1 MRIAVGVIGSW
12 MTAVLLCLSALGLTP
27 KATHGQSAPDA
38 DTTDVAMTVAIP
50 DTVVVTAS
58 RIAEP
63 AAQSGRRVSVWTHE
77 EIEALPASSYDEL
90 LRTVSGV
97 DVQSRGGFGVQSDI
111 TMRGSTFNGVLVLL
125 DGARINDPMSGHFLA
140 DMPVPMSEIARI
152 EVLRGPA
159 SALYGPD
166 ALGGVVQLFTHAGL
180 HQEQGAPTGS
190 NANAHAQAQ
199 VGRHGL
205 YDVEGTARLARGSTF
220 LSASFAMQGSN
231 GQPISTPSGEPVT
244 DSDGRVRTDF
254 RRTAG
259 SLAWTQRLS
268 AGHSLFTR
276 AGIDDRR
283 FTAYQFYTSLPSDN
297 ARESTSTYWA
307 QTRYQGR
314 LSASTQLRAQ
324 VAAKQHED
332 SYRFTP
338 STPPNEHTSRLLT
351 AHGQIQ
357 HALSERWQLSGGV
370 SGQARSIDSN
380 NLGDHADE
388 AGGAFTRLRWSPTEP
403 LTLTGSL
410 RLDADHAF
418 GTELTPQFYAAWSKP
433 HYTLRAGAGRA
444 VRAPNYVERY
454 YNTELDS
461 PPDGSVGTPNLR
473 AERAWSYEVG
483 ADVYPT
489 RALAL
494 HVTGF
499 ARTTNGLIDF
509 AQSPGEELF
518 RSRNVLSVD
527 TYGLEAETR
536 WQQSWGARGHAAW
549 TLAYTG
555 LDASLGDAG
564 EGVLYTYA
572 ASAARHHVQGTARVQ
587 WGAVGGSLQTQW
599 KERLDAPAPADL
611 SYSVTNARL
620 FYTINALDS
629 EATVSFEMRNI
640 FNREYSEV
648 FNAPMPE
655 RWWLLGLSVDL

>member
-1 MRIAVGVIGSW
+1 MTGLFLCSASHAV
-12 MTAVLLCLSALGLTP
+12 AA
-27 KATHGQSAPDA
+27 QS
-38 DTTDVAMTVAIP
+38 DTTDVAMSVAIS
-50 DTVVVTAS
+50 DTVVVTAA
-58 RIAEP
+58 RMAEP
-63 AAQSGRRVSVWTHE
+63 AAQSGRRVSVWTQE
-77 EIEALPASSYDEL
+77 DLNDLPVSSYDEL

-97 DVQSRGGFGVQSDI
+97 DVQSRGGFGVQSDF

-125 DGARINDPMSGHFLA
+125 DGARINDPMTGHFLS
-140 DMPVPMSEIARI
+140 DLPVPMSEIARI

-180 HQEQGAPTGS
+180 HQEQGAAPDRS
-190 NANAHAQAQ
+190 EHATVRTQI
-199 VGRHGL
+199 GRHGL
-205 YDVEGTARLARGSTF
+205 YDVEGAARLSRGST
-220 LSASFAMQGSN
+220 LLTASFVTQGSD
-231 GQPISTPSGEPVT
+231 GQPITSPEGEPVT

-259 SLAWTQRLS
+259 SLGWTQRLNEN
-268 AGHSLFTR
+268 HSLFTR

-283 FTAYQFYTSLPSDN
+283 FVAYQFYTSLPSDN

-314 LSASTQLRAQ
+314 LSASTQVRAQ

-338 STPPNEHTSRLLT
+338 ETPPNEHTSRLLT
-351 AHGQIQ
+351 AHSQVQHSLNDSWQI
-357 HALSERWQLSGGV
+357 SGGV
-370 SGQARSIDSN
+370 SGQARGIDSN

-388 AGGAFTRLRWSPTEP
+388 AGGAFTRLRWTPTEP
-403 LTLTGSL
+403 LTLTGSM
-410 RLDADHAF
+410 RLDADNAF
-418 GTELTPQFYAAWSKP
+418 GTELTPQFYVAWSKP
-433 HYTLRAGAGRA
+433 SYTLRAGAGRA

-461 PPDGSVGTPNLR
+461 PPDGSIGTPNLR
-473 AERAWSYEVG
+473 AERAWSYEAG
-483 ADVYPT
+483 ADFYPT

-499 ARTTNGLIDF
+499 ARATNGLIDF
-509 AQSPGEELF
+509 AQEPGAEFF

-536 WQQSWGARGHAAW
+536 WRQSLGTNRHVEW

-555 LDASLGDAG
+555 LDASIGDVDD
-564 EGVLYTYA
+564 GVLYTYA

-599 KERLDAPAPADL
+599 KERLDAPEPADL

-620 FYTINALDS
+620 FYTTAALGP
-629 EATVSFEMRNI
+629 EATLSFEMRNV
-640 FNREYSEV
+640 FDRQYSEV

-655 RWWLLGLSVDL
+655 RWWLLGVSVDL

>member
-1 MRIAVGVIGSW
+1 MRTALSIIGLW
-12 MTAVLLCLSALGLTP
+12 VLGLFAPT
-27 KATHGQSAPDA
+27 TGQAFVQS

-50 DTVVVTAS
+50 DTVVVTAA
-58 RIAEP
+58 RMAEP
-63 AAQSGRRVSVWTHE
+63 AAQSGRRVSVWTRE
-77 EIEALPASSYDEL
+77 AIDALPVSSYDEL

-125 DGARINDPMSGHFLA
+125 DGARINDPMTGHFLS
-140 DMPVPMSEIARI
+140 DLPVPMSEITRI

-180 HQEQGAPTGS
+180 HQERGAPDAEHT
-190 NANAHAQAQ
+190 QAEVHTQ

-205 YDVEGTARLARGSTF
+205 YDAEGAARLARGST
-220 LSASFAMQGSN
+220 LLTASFATQGSD
-231 GQPISTPSGEPVT
+231 GQPITSPEGSPVT

-259 SLAWTQRLS
+259 SLGWTQPLG
-268 AGHSLFTR
+268 ANHSLLTR
-276 AGIDDRR
+276 AGVDDRR

-297 ARESTSTYWA
+297 AREETSTYWG

-314 LSASTQLRAQ
+314 LSASTHIRAQ

-338 STPPNEHTSRLLT
+338 ETPPNEHTSRLLT
-351 AHGQIQ
+351 AHAQLQ
-357 HALSERWQLSGGV
+357 HALDERWQLSGGV

-403 LTLTGSL
+403 LVLTGSV
-410 RLDADHAF
+410 RLDTDAAF
-418 GTELTPQFYAAWSKP
+418 GTEVTPQLYVAWSKP

-461 PPDGSVGTPNLR
+461 PPDGSIGTPDLR

-483 ADVYPT
+483 TDVYPT

-499 ARTTNGLIDF
+499 ARTTDGLIDF
-509 AQSPGEELF
+509 AQEPGAEFF

-527 TYGLEAETR
+527 TYGVEAETR
-536 WQQSWGARGHAAW
+536 WRQSFGANRHIEW

-555 LDASLGDAG
+555 LDASIGDVG
-564 EGVLYTYA
+564 DGVLYTYA
-572 ASAARHHVQGTARVQ
+572 ASAARHHVQGTARIQ

-599 KERLDAPAPADL
+599 KERLDAPEPADL
-611 SYSVTNARL
+611 SYSVTDARI
-620 FYTINALDS
+620 FYTTHALGTNA
-629 EATVSFEMRNI
+629 TFSFEVRNV
-640 FNREYSEV
+640 FDRQYSEV

-655 RWWLLGLSVDL
+655 RWWLIGASFNL

>member
-1 MRIAVGVIGSW
+1 MRTALSIIGLW
-12 MTAVLLCLSALGLTP
+12 TLGLLAPTTSY
-27 KATHGQSAPDA
+27 AFVQS

-50 DTVVVTAS
+50 DTVVVTAA
-58 RIAEP
+58 RMAEP
-63 AAQSGRRVSVWTHE
+63 ASQSGRRVSVWTRE
-77 EIEALPASSYDEL
+77 AIDALPVSSYDEL

-125 DGARINDPMSGHFLA
+125 DGARINDPMTGHFLS
-140 DMPVPMSEIARI
+140 DLPVPMSEIARI

-166 ALGGVVQLFTHAGL
+166 ALGGVVQLFTYAGL
-180 HQEQGAPTGS
+180 HQERGAPDAEDTS
-190 NANAHAQAQ
+190 AEVHTQ

-205 YDVEGTARLARGSTF
+205 YDAEGTARLARSST
-220 LSASFAMQGSN
+220 LLTASFATQGSG
-231 GQPISTPSGEPVT
+231 GQPITSPEGEPVT
-244 DSDGRVRTDF
+244 DNEGRVRTDF

-259 SLAWTQRLS
+259 SLGWTQRL
-268 AGHSLFTR
+268 GENHSLFTR
-276 AGIDDRR
+276 AGVDDRR

-297 ARESTSTYWA
+297 AREETSTYWA
-307 QTRYQGR
+307 QTRYQGQ
-314 LSASTQLRAQ
+314 LSASTQIRAQ
-324 VAAKQHED
+324 AAAKQHED

-338 STPPNEHTSRLLT
+338 ETPPNEHTSRLLT
-351 AHGQIQ
+351 AHAQLQ
-357 HALSERWQLSGGV
+357 HTLSSRWRLSGGV
-370 SGQARSIDSN
+370 SGQARSIGSN

-388 AGGAFTRLRWSPTEP
+388 AGGVFTRVHWSPTDP
-403 LTLTGSL
+403 LTLTSSV
-410 RLDADHAF
+410 RLDTDDAF
-418 GTELTPQFYAAWSKP
+418 GTEVTPQFYVAWSKP

-489 RALAL
+489 RTLAL

-499 ARTTNGLIDF
+499 ARTTDGLIDF
-509 AQSPGEELF
+509 AQEPGAEFF

-527 TYGLEAETR
+527 TYGLETETR
-536 WQQSWGARGHAAW
+536 WHQSLGVNRHLEW

-555 LDASLGDAG
+555 LDASIGDVG
-564 EGVLYTYA
+564 DGVLYTYA
-572 ASAARHHVQGTARVQ
+572 ASAARHHLQGTARIQ

-599 KERLDAPAPADL
+599 KERLDAPEPADL
-611 SYSVTNARL
+611 SYSVTDARL
-620 FYTINALDS
+620 FYTTRAWGPK
-629 EATVSFEMRNI
+629 ATLSFEIRNV
-640 FNREYSEV
+640 FDRQYSEV

-655 RWWLLGLSVDL
+655 RWWLIGASISL